1 MIIRSLRMRNIRS
14 YIDEAISFP
23 EGTVLLSGD
32 IGSGKTTILLAI
44 EFAVFGIMKGVLS
57 GGALLRHGANSGSVE
72 LSLRIGEQEVLIKRT
87 LKRTALGVA
96 QDSGSIMVNGKPF
109 EGTPQEIKSKVLELI
124 GYPES
129 LLNKSKSLIFRYTVF
144 TPQEEMKRI
153 LFETKDERLDI
164 LRHLFN
170 IDKYK
175 RIRDNAGLYSRELRS
190 RINALQGKLE
200 ALPAKR
206 NELKAYDS
214 EIEIIK
220 SSLQE
225 QESILKKSKTEV
237 ETANRAYELLQK
249 ELEHMH
255 RIEREF
261 AVKKSEQL
269 SLAKQL
275 ERKEAEIARTGK
287 AIEESLKLLEG
298 FDISRAE
305 DIRQKTLEKKQ
316 ELRAIEQKLSELTY
330 KRSEFATR
338 KKAAEELLKKISS
351 LDECPTCLQKV
362 TQEHLDRIH
371 SKEQVLIKAC
381 ETNIEKID
389 EIDKRFSG
397 RKESINS
404 ELDLFSK
411 GEREIEAKKARFES
425 LDEKRS
431 QKAQMEHEL
440 IELRESLTKT
450 NKEVAALAAAQ
461 DQNKD
466 KRESAEKAKK
476 ELDRQKEGSYLIEK
490 VIVERKTKLETISS
504 VMQRLKNEIK
514 SLEHDEAGLNHLR
527 DNRGWIED
535 RFIPLADLLE
545 KSILARIHGEFNSF
559 FQEWFDILLEE
570 ETVSVRLDDYFSPVI
585 EQNGYETWLE
595 NLSGGE
601 RTSIALAYR
610 LALNKVIND
619 FLNSIRTK
627 GLIIL
632 DEPTEGFSSEQLE
645 KVREVLNQA
654 NMKQTIIVSHE
665 AKMESFVDHII
676 RISKQGH
683 ISKVA
688 NACQP

>member
-14 YIDEAISFP
+14 YIDETITFP

-57 GGALLRHGANSGSVE
+57 GSALLRHGTNSGSVE
-72 LSLRIGEQEVLIKRT
+72 LSLRIDEQEVIIKRT
-87 LKRTALGVA
+87 LKRTSLGVA
-96 QDSGSIMVNGKPF
+96 QDSGSIMINNKPF

-164 LRHLFN
+164 LRRLFN

-175 RIRDNAGLYSRELRS
+175 RIRENAGLYSRELRS
-190 RINALQGKLE
+190 RINSLQGKLE
-200 ALPAKR
+200 VLPAKR
-206 NELKAYDS
+206 NELKSYDS
-214 EIEIIK
+214 EIESLK

-225 QESILKKSKTEV
+225 QEGILSKSKAEV
-237 ETANRAYELLQK
+237 ETANKAYEQFQK
-249 ELEHMH
+249 ELEHM
-255 RIEREF
+255 RKTEQEF
-261 AVKKSEQL
+261 AVRKSEQL
-269 SLAKQL
+269 SLMKQL
-275 ERKEAEIARTGK
+275 ERKEAEIAKIGK
-287 AIEESLKLLEG
+287 SIEESLKLLEG
-298 FDISRAE
+298 FDISKAE
-305 DIRQKTLEKKQ
+305 EIRKKTLERKQ
-316 ELRAIEQKLSELTY
+316 ELKAIEQKLSELTY
-330 KRSEFATR
+330 KRSEFTTK

-362 TQEHLDRIH
+362 TQEHLDKIH
-371 SKEQVLIKAC
+371 SKEQVMIKAC
-381 ETNIEKID
+381 ETNLEKI
-389 EIDKRFSG
+389 EELEKRFSG
-397 RKESINS
+397 RKESINN
-404 ELDLFSK
+404 ELDVFSK

-425 LDEKRS
+425 LDDKRN
-431 QKAQMEHEL
+431 QKMQIEREL
-440 IELRESLTKT
+440 IDLRESL
-450 NKEVAALAAAQ
+450 AAINRESAKLATTL
-461 DQNKD
+461 DQSKG

-476 ELDRQKEGSYLIEK
+476 ELDRRKEGLHIIEK
-490 VIVERKTKLETISS
+490 GIVEKKTKLETISS
-504 VMQRLKNEIK
+504 MMQRLKSEIK
-514 SLEHDEAGLNHLR
+514 SLENDETNLNHLK
-527 DNRGWIED
+527 DNRSWIEE
-535 RFIPLADLLE
+535 RLIPLADLLE

-645 KVREVLNQA
+645 KVRDVLNQA

-688 NACQP
+688 NA